1 MKIKRLELCGFKS
14 FVDRTVVNF
23 DHEIMAIVGPN
34 GCGKSNIV
42 DAIRWSMGE
51 QSAKHLRGR
60 SMEDVIFSGSESR
73 AAADFAEVTLTFEND
88 DPTDVPIE
96 YKEYTDIAVTRR
108 LHRSGDSEYLI
119 NKTPVR
125 LKDITDLFLGTGI
138 GTKAYS
144 IVEQGKIGLI
154 VSAKP
159 EDRRLLIEEA
169 AGITKFKSRKKQAE
183 RKMEM
188 TQQNLLRV
196 GDIVAEIERN
206 LGSLK
211 RQAAKAERYIA
222 YRNELE
228 DHQLHDASH
237 KFLELR
243 GWIMLE
249 QSEVDR
255 LTLEADE
262 AKASLVAREAA
273 LETAR
278 LDAHAAEEN
287 LEQANA
293 AAFAADNEV
302 RTEEAAIER
311 AKDRLEAL
319 RRRETQAE
327 TELREIQEQQAV
339 LLKERDTVASEVAV
353 LEEGESGEANAA
365 AEQEA
370 RLAELSAEH
379 QSAERELVDLRQAMS
394 RAQSEIA
401 SSEAKLEG
409 FDRRKQDMIFRE
421 EKLSF
426 EREQRE
432 GNVLELGARTGQLAL
447 AIDDL
452 RTGKVT
458 TAEERTQLEE
468 RLADLRRAIT
478 ESEHALD
485 EAKAEWT
492 KKRSRLHA
500 LTEMHSRREG
510 VGAGAKALVDTKD
523 STLAGLLADRI
534 EAPAD
539 LTAALAGLLG
549 NHLEDVV
556 VDDVGRGVE
565 LLAEL
570 AVARKGRATI
580 VPRHPPYVAG
590 RSCRSDRATYSLR
603 DAFTHASPHGVIG
616 RLADSLRFAPED
628 EALVRAVVSDAIVVE
643 DVATALRLRGSGT
656 PSTPSAP
663 GTPGTP
669 GTRWDGGVADGEIVD
684 LPWSA
689 SVPADVVIVTRD
701 GTVFHTDGRVSGGTG
716 EEAVAHLLDVA
727 REMRELQ
734 VDVTRLDALVS
745 ERLAHHQG
753 LRTQIGECT
762 GALERARQQAHQS
775 ELALVHAEKDLRA
788 AESELD
794 GHNRRLEALGS
805 DLEELRTHIA
815 EAEAERAAAQEI
827 LDRARIDLESVGTR
841 ITDAELRATTWRE
854 QVHAQQQLVM
864 ERKVALAGARE
875 KLSAARGTLQRL
887 ARSETELAERGKRLD
902 TELELGAQEYGETV
916 ATLVRHKERLHEALD
931 AARAAHDTLAETRTI
946 FDAFRADLQEREAG
960 LKDLR
965 TLADESKEAL
975 TEHEMALRER
985 QLSMEHL
992 LTGVREKFRGLE
1004 LPRVIGDYHLR
1015 PPPDGELRDRVTE
1028 LTGLL
1033 DRMGSVNLDAMR
1045 EHDDA
1050 EKRYTFYTTQKA
1062 DLDKALADLER
1073 AIQQM
1078 NRESR
1083 KLFEETFAAVNER
1096 FQVIFPKMFRGGR
1109 AELRLT
1115 NPADMLE
1122 TGIDII
1128 AQPPGKKLSS
1138 IELMSG
1144 GEKALT
1150 AVSLIFA
1157 IFQIKPS
1164 PFCILDE
1171 VDAPLDE
1178 ANVGRYCDMIRE
1190 MTDRSQFILITHIKK
1205 TMQMVDILHG
1215 VTMGEPGVSRLV
1227 SVRVSETAKG
1237 VKVEGPAAAVA

>member
-23 DHEIMAIVGPN
+23 DHEIMGVVGPN

-73 AAADFAEVTLTFEND
+73 SPADFAEVTLTFEND
-88 DPTDVPIE
+88 DPTDVPLE
-96 YKEYTDIAVTRR
+96 YKDYTDIAVTRR
-108 LHRSGDSEYLI
+108 LHRNGDSEYLI

-211 RQAAKAERYIA
+211 RQAAKAERYIS
-222 YRNELE
+222 YRGELE
-228 DHQLHDASH
+228 DLQLHDASH
-237 KFLELR
+237 KFLELH
-243 GWIMLE
+243 GWTVLE

-255 LTLEADE
+255 LTLEADD
-262 AKASLVAREAA
+262 AKASLAAREAE

-278 LDAHAAEEN
+278 LEAHTAEEQ

-293 AAFAADNEV
+293 SAFAADNEV
-302 RTEEAAIER
+302 RSEEAAIER
-311 AKDRLEAL
+311 AKDRIEAL
-319 RRRETQAE
+319 RRREAQAE
-327 TELREIQEQQAV
+327 TELREIEEQGAI
-339 LLKERDTVASEVAV
+339 LTRERDTVAADVAI
-353 LEEGESGEANAA
+353 LEDGENGEANAA
-365 AEQEA
+365 AAQEA
-370 RLAELSAEH
+370 RLAELAAES
-379 QSAERELVDLRQAMS
+379 QAAEQTLVELRQAMS
-394 RAQSEIA
+394 RAHAEIA
-401 SSEAKLEG
+401 SSEAKLQG
-409 FDRRKQDMIFRE
+409 FDRRKLDMIVRE
-421 EKLSF
+421 EKQSA
-426 EREQRE
+426 EREERE
-432 GNVLELGARTGQLAL
+432 GNVLELRARTEQLAL

-478 ESEHALD
+478 LSEHSLE
-485 EAKAEWT
+485 EAKAEAS

-510 VGAGAKALVDTKD
+510 VGAGAKALVETKD
-523 STLAGLLADRI
+523 KSLAGLLADRI
-534 EAPAD
+534 EAPAE

-549 NHLEDVV
+549 THLEDVI
-556 VDDVGRGVE
+556 VDDVPRGVE
-565 LLAEL
+565 LLADL
-570 AVARKGRATI
+570 ATARKGRATI
-580 VPRHPPYVAG
+580 VPRNPPYVAG
-590 RSCRSDRATYSLR
+590 RPAPWILDRL
-603 DAFTHASPHGVIG
+603 DAGRAALEGIVG
-616 RLADSLRFAPED
+616 RLADTLRFAPED
-628 EALVRAVVSDAIVVE
+628 EALVRVVVGDAIVVD
-643 DVATALRLRGSGT
+643 DVAAAMRIRALGA
-656 PSTPSAP
+656 SAP
-663 GTPGTP
+663 GSRG
-669 GTRWDGGVADGEIVD
+669 ADLAD
-684 LPWSA
+684 
-689 SVPADVVIVTRD
+689 SVLVTRD

-716 EEAVAHLLDVA
+716 EEAAAHMLDVA

-734 VDVTRLDALVS
+734 IEVTRLDALVS
-745 ERLAHHQG
+745 ERLAHHQS
-753 LRTQIGECT
+753 LRSQIGECT

-788 AESELD
+788 AESELE
-794 GHNRRLEALGS
+794 GHNRRLEALAA
-805 DLEELRTHIA
+805 DLEELRKHIA
-815 EAEAERAAAQEI
+815 EAEAERAAAQEV
-827 LDRARIDLESVGTR
+827 LDKARIDLEEVSAR
-841 ITDAELRATTWRE
+841 ITDAETRATEWRD
-854 QVHAQQQLVM
+854 QVRDQQQLVM

-875 KLSAARGTLQRL
+875 KLAAARGTLQRL
-887 ARSETELAERGKRLD
+887 ARSEAELGDRAKRLH
-902 TELELGAQEYGETV
+902 TELERGAAEYGETA
-916 ATLVRHKERLHEALD
+916 ATLVRHKERLIDATG
-931 AARAAHDTLAETRTI
+931 AARVAQELLAETRTV
-946 FDAFRADLQEREAG
+946 FDAFRSDLTEREAG

-965 TLADESKEAL
+965 TRASESREAL
-975 TEHEMALRER
+975 GEHEMALRER

-992 LTGVREKFRGLE
+992 LTRVREKFRGLH

-1015 PPPDGELRDRVTE
+1015 PAPDGELRDRIQE
-1028 LTGLL
+1028 LMGLL

-1045 EHDDA
+1045 EHEDA
-1050 EKRYTFYTTQKA
+1050 EKRYVFYTTQKA
-1062 DLDKALADLER
+1062 DLDKALLDLER

-1078 NRESR
+1078 NRESK

-1096 FQVIFPKMFRGGR
+1096 FQTIFPKMFRGGR

-1115 NPADMLE
+1115 NPHDMLE
-1122 TGIDII
+1122 TGIDIV

-1227 SVRVSETAKG
+1227 SVKVSETAKG
-1237 VKVEGPAAAVA
+1237 IKVDDKNTPKTAVA

>member
-23 DHEIMAIVGPN
+23 DHAIMGVVGPN

-60 SMEDVIFSGSESR
+60 SMEDVIFNGSESR
-73 AAADFAEVTLTFEND
+73 PPADFAEVTLTFEND

-96 YKEYTDIAVTRR
+96 YKDYTDIAVTRR
-108 LHRSGDSEYLI
+108 LHRNGDSEYLI

-125 LKDITDLFLGTGI
+125 LKDITDLFLGTGV

-211 RQAAKAERYIA
+211 RQANKAERYLA

-228 DHQLHDASH
+228 DLQLHDAANR
-237 KFLELR
+237 FLELH
-243 GWIMLE
+243 GWIALE
-249 QSEVDR
+249 ASEVDR
-255 LTLEADE
+255 LGLEADE
-262 AKASLVAREAA
+262 AKASLTAREAE

-278 LDAHAAEEN
+278 LEAHAAEEQQ
-287 LEQANA
+287 EQANA

-302 RTEEAAIER
+302 RAEEAAIDR
-311 AKDRLEAL
+311 AKDRIDAL
-319 RRRETQAE
+319 RRREAQAE
-327 TELREIQEQQAV
+327 GEVREIEEQAGV
-339 LLKERDTVASEVAV
+339 LARERDTVAAEVAI
-353 LEEGESGEANAA
+353 LEEGESGEANVVAG
-365 AEQEA
+365 QEA
-370 RLAELSAEH
+370 RLAELAAEH
-379 QSAERELVDLRQAMS
+379 QSAERDVVALREAMS
-394 RAQSEIA
+394 RAQAEIA
-401 SSEAKLEG
+401 SCEAKLQG
-409 FDRRKQDMIFRE
+409 FDRRKQEMVARE
-421 EKLSF
+421 EKLAT

-432 GNVLELGARTGQLAL
+432 GNVLELRARTEQLAL
-447 AIDDL
+447 AIEDL

-458 TAEERTQLEE
+458 TAEEREKLEA

-478 ESEHALD
+478 ESEHALE
-485 EAKAEWT
+485 EAKAEAS

-500 LTEMHSRREG
+500 LTELHARREG
-510 VGAGAKALVDTKD
+510 VGAGAKALVETNDAA
-523 STLAGLLADRI
+523 LAGLLADRI

-549 NHLEDVV
+549 THLEDVV
-556 VDDVGRGVE
+556 VDDVARGVE
-565 LLAEL
+565 LLAGL
-570 AVARKGRATI
+570 ASGRKGRATI
-580 VPRHPPYVAG
+580 VPRHPAYVAG
-590 RSCRSDRATYSLR
+590 RIPPKLPSSTRA
-603 DAFTHASPHGVIG
+603 I
-616 RLADSLRFAPED
+616 RLADALRFAPED
-628 EALVRAVVSDAIVVE
+628 EALVRVVVGDAIVVD
-643 DVATALRLRGSGT
+643 DVADALLLRS
-656 PSTPSAP
+656 
-663 GTPGTP
+663 
-669 GTRWDGGVADGEIVD
+669 DADFAE
-684 LPWSA
+684 A
-689 SVPADVVIVTRD
+689 VIVARD
-701 GTVFHTDGRVSGGTG
+701 GTLFHPDGRVSGGTG
-716 EEAVAHLLDVA
+716 EEVAAHMLDVA

-734 VDVTRLDALVS
+734 IEVSRLDALVS
-745 ERLAHHQG
+745 ERLAHHQS
-753 LRTQIGECT
+753 LRTQIGETT
-762 GALERARQQAHQS
+762 GALDRARQHAHQS

-788 AESELD
+788 AESELES
-794 GHNRRLEALGS
+794 HSRRLEVLSAEL
-805 DLEELRTHIA
+805 DELRRAIA
-815 EAEAERAAAQEI
+815 EAEAERGGAQET
-827 LDRARIDLESVGTR
+827 LDRAR
-841 ITDAELRATTWRE
+841 AELEAVASRIAEAEARATEWRD
-854 QVHAQQQLVM
+854 QVKAQQELVM
-864 ERKVALAGARE
+864 ERKVTLAGARE
-875 KLSAARGTLQRL
+875 KLAAARGTLQRL
-887 ARSETELAERGKRLD
+887 ARSEAELSERARRLE
-902 TELELGAQEYGETV
+902 TELEGGAREMGETA
-916 ATLVRHKERLHEALD
+916 ATLVLHKEKLGLALD
-931 AARAAHDTLAETRTI
+931 AARAAHDALAEARTV
-946 FDAFRADLQEREAG
+946 FDAFRADLQEREAA

-965 TLADESKEAL
+965 VRADESRAAL
-975 TEHEMALRER
+975 TQHEMALRER
-985 QLSMEHL
+985 QLAMDHL
-992 LTGVREKFRGLE
+992 VTGVREKFRGLE
-1004 LPRVIGDYHLR
+1004 LRRVIGDYHLR
-1015 PPPDGELRDRVTE
+1015 PPPDAESRSRIQELA
-1028 LTGLL
+1028 GLI

-1045 EHDDA
+1045 EHEEA
-1050 EKRYTFYTTQKA
+1050 EKRYAFYTEQKA

-1078 NRESR
+1078 NRESK
-1083 KLFEETFAAVNER
+1083 KLFEQTYEAVNAR
-1096 FQVIFPKMFRGGR
+1096 FQEIFPKMFRGGR

-1115 NPADMLE
+1115 NPSDMLE
-1122 TGIDII
+1122 TGIEII

-1157 IFQIKPS
+1157 IFQTKPS

-1178 ANVGRYCDMIRE
+1178 ANVGRYCDLIRE
-1190 MTDRSQFILITHIKK
+1190 MTERSQFILITHIKK

-1227 SVRVSETAKG
+1227 SVKVSERA
-1237 VKVEGPAAAVA
+1237 VEGRPKKTSGEPAAAVA

>member
-1 MKIKRLELCGFKS
+1 MKIKRLELQGFKS

-23 DHEIMAIVGPN
+23 DHEIMGVVGPN

-60 SMEDVIFSGSESR
+60 SMEDVIFNGSESR
-73 AAADFAEVTLTFEND
+73 SPADYAEVTLTFEND

-96 YKEYTDIAVTRR
+96 YKDYTDIAVTRR

-211 RQAAKAERYIA
+211 RQAAKAERYIS
-222 YRNELE
+222 YRGELE
-228 DHQLHDASH
+228 DLQLHDASH

-243 GWIMLE
+243 GWIVLE
-249 QSEVDR
+249 QGQVDA
-255 LTLEADE
+255 LALDADA
-262 AKASLVAREAA
+262 AKAGLVAREAE

-278 LDAHAAEEN
+278 LEAHAAEEK

-302 RTEEAAIER
+302 RAEEAAIER
-311 AKDRLEAL
+311 AKDRIEAL
-319 RRRETQAE
+319 RRREAQAE
-327 TELREIQEQQAV
+327 TELHEIEEQGAI
-339 LLKERDTVASEVAV
+339 LTRERDTVAAEVAV
-353 LEEGESGEANAA
+353 LEDGENGEANAA
-365 AEQEA
+365 AAQEA
-370 RLAELSAEH
+370 RLAELAAES
-379 QSAERELVDLRQAMS
+379 QAAERELVELRQAMS
-394 RAQSEIA
+394 RAQAEIA
-401 SSEAKLEG
+401 SSQAKLEG
-409 FDRRKQDMIFRE
+409 FDRRKQDMILRE
-421 EKLSF
+421 EKQSA

-432 GNVLELGARTGQLAL
+432 GNVLELTARTEQLAL

-478 ESEHALD
+478 VSEHALE
-485 EAKAEWT
+485 EAKSEAS

-500 LTEMHSRREG
+500 LTEMHARREG
-510 VGAGAKALVDTKD
+510 VGAGAKALVETKD
-523 STLAGLLADRI
+523 KSLAGLLADRI

-549 NHLEDVV
+549 SHLEDVV
-556 VDDVGRGVE
+556 VEDVSRGVE

-570 AVARKGRATI
+570 ATARKGRATI
-580 VPRHPPYVAG
+580 VPRHPAYVAG
-590 RSCRSDRATYSLR
+590 RPAPWVYDRL
-603 DAFTHASPHGVIG
+603 DAGRAALEGIVG

-628 EALVRAVVSDAIVVE
+628 EALVRCVVGDAIVVE
-643 DVATALRLRGSGT
+643 SVEAAMHIRALGAGYRGADLAD
-656 PSTPSAP
+656 ST
-663 GTPGTP
+663 
-669 GTRWDGGVADGEIVD
+669 
-684 LPWSA
+684 L
-689 SVPADVVIVTRD
+689 VTRD

-716 EEAVAHLLDVA
+716 EEAAAHMLDVA

-734 VDVTRLDALVS
+734 LEVTRLDALVS
-745 ERLAHHQG
+745 ERLAHHQS

-788 AESELD
+788 AEGELE
-794 GHNRRLEALGS
+794 GHNRRLEALAA
-805 DLEELRTHIA
+805 DLEELRKAIA
-815 EAEAERAAAQEI
+815 EAEAERAAAQEV
-827 LDRARIDLESVGTR
+827 LDKASLDLDEVTSR
-841 ITDAELRATTWRE
+841 ITDAETRATDWRD
-854 QVHAQQQLVM
+854 QVQAQQQLVM

-875 KLSAARGTLQRL
+875 KLAAARGTLQRL
-887 ARSETELAERGKRLD
+887 ARSEAELRERAKRLD
-902 TELELGAQEYGETV
+902 NELERGAAEYGETA
-916 ATLVRHKERLHEALD
+916 ATLVRHKERLGDALD
-931 AARAAHDTLAETRTI
+931 AARIAQDLLAETRTVS
-946 FDAFRADLQEREAG
+946 DAFRTDLTEREGG

-965 TLADESKEAL
+965 VRADESREAL

-985 QLSMEHL
+985 QLSMDHL
-992 LTGVREKFRGLE
+992 LTGVREKFRGLD
-1004 LPRVIGDYHLR
+1004 LARVIGDYHLR
-1015 PPPDGELRDRVTE
+1015 PAPDGELRDRIQE
-1028 LTGLL
+1028 LIGLL

-1045 EHDDA
+1045 EHEDA
-1050 EKRYTFYTTQKA
+1050 EKRYVFYTTQKA

-1078 NRESR
+1078 NRESK
-1083 KLFEETFAAVNER
+1083 KLFEDTFAAVNER
-1096 FQVIFPKMFRGGR
+1096 FQTIFPKMFRGGR

-1115 NPADMLE
+1115 NPSDMLE

-1227 SVRVSETAKG
+1227 SVKVSETAKG
-1237 VKVEGPAAAVA
+1237 VKVDPKAENAPATAVA

>member
-23 DHEIMAIVGPN
+23 DHEIMGVVGPN

-60 SMEDVIFSGSESR
+60 SMEDVIFNGSESR
-73 AAADFAEVTLTFEND
+73 SPADFAEVTLTFEND
-88 DPTDVPIE
+88 DPTGVPLE

-196 GDIVAEIERN
+196 GDIVSEIERN

-211 RQAAKAERYIA
+211 RQAAKAERYIS

-243 GWIMLE
+243 GWIMME
-249 QSEVDR
+249 QGEVDR
-255 LTLEADE
+255 LALEAEE
-262 AKASLVAREAA
+262 AKTSLANRETD

-278 LDAHAAEEN
+278 LEAHAAEEA

-293 AAFAADNEV
+293 AAFAKDNEV
-302 RTEEAAIER
+302 RAEEAAIER
-311 AKDRLEAL
+311 SKDRIEAL
-319 RRRETQAE
+319 RRRELQAE
-327 TELREIQEQQAV
+327 TELHEIEDQQAV
-339 LLKERDTVASEVAV
+339 LLKERDTVAEEVAILEDGENGEASAAAT
-353 LEEGESGEANAA
+353 LEE
-365 AEQEA
+365 
-370 RLAELSAEH
+370 RLAELSVEH
-379 QSAERELVDLRQAMS
+379 QNAERALVELRQEMS
-394 RAQSEIA
+394 RAQAEIA

-409 FDRRKQDMIFRE
+409 FERRQRDMVSRE
-421 EKLSF
+421 EKLSV

-432 GNVLELGARTGQLAL
+432 GNVLELSARSSQLAL

-452 RTGKVT
+452 HNGKVT

-468 RLADLRRAIT
+468 RLADLRLAIT
-478 ESEHALD
+478 ESEHALE

-510 VGAGAKALVDTKD
+510 IGAGAKALVDTKD
-523 STLAGLLADRI
+523 GSLAGLLADRI
-534 EAPAD
+534 EAPAE

-549 NHLEDVV
+549 AHLEDVV
-556 VDDVGRGVE
+556 VDDIGRGVE

-570 AVARKGRATI
+570 ATARKGRATI
-580 VPRHPPYVAG
+580 VPRHPPYIAG
-590 RSCRSDRATYSLR
+590 RNALYSLR
-603 DAFTHASPHGVIG
+603 DGSGAPLLGVNG
-616 RLADSLRFAPED
+616 RLADSLRFAAED
-628 EALVRAVVSDAIVVE
+628 EALVRTVVGDAIVVD
-643 DVATALRLRGSGT
+643 DVAAALRLRAG
-656 PSTPSAP
+656 
-663 GTPGTP
+663 
-669 GTRWDGGVADGEIVD
+669 WDPRTIDGEIVD

-689 SVPADVVIVTRD
+689 SVPTDVVIVTKD

-716 EEAVAHLLDVA
+716 EEAAAHMLDVA

-734 VDVTRLDALVS
+734 GEVTRLDALVS
-745 ERLAHHQG
+745 ERLAHHQS
-753 LRTQIGECT
+753 LRTQIGDCT

-788 AESELD
+788 AEAELE
-794 GHNRRLEALGS
+794 GHNARVAQLGS
-805 DLEELRTHIA
+805 DLEELRKGIA
-815 EAEAERAAAQEI
+815 EGEVERAGAQAVLEQARLVLETAATQITEAEARAA
-827 LDRARIDLESVGTR
+827 D
-841 ITDAELRATTWRE
+841 WRD
-854 QVHAQQQLVM
+854 QVTAQQQLVL

-887 ARSETELAERGKRLD
+887 ARSELELAERGKRLD
-902 TELELGAQEYGETV
+902 NELENGAREYGETV
-916 ATLVRHKERLHEALD
+916 ALLVRHKEALID
-931 AARAAHDTLAETRTI
+931 AAGAARLSQEALAETRTV
-946 FDAFRADLQEREAG
+946 FDAFRTNLQEREVG

-965 TLADESKEAL
+965 TRADESKGAL

-985 QLSMEHL
+985 QLAMEHL
-992 LTGVREKFRGLE
+992 LNGVREKFRGLY
-1004 LPRVIGDYHLR
+1004 LPRIVGDYHLR
-1015 PPPDGELRDRVTE
+1015 PPPDGELRDRIAE
-1028 LTGLL
+1028 LSGLL

-1045 EHDDA
+1045 EHEDA
-1050 EKRYTFYTTQKA
+1050 EKRFVFYTTQKA
-1062 DLDKALADLER
+1062 DLDKALSDLER

-1078 NRESR
+1078 NRESK

-1096 FQVIFPKMFRGGR
+1096 FQTIFPKMFRGGR

-1227 SVRVSETAKG
+1227 SVKVSETAKG
-1237 VKVEGPAAAVA
+1237 VKVDSAAEARSAVA